1 MLVVVEISEPT
12 VSCDEVAM
20 RAVPAALLVIIEF
33 GAKDVD
39 PVPPYST
46 PIEVVAPTTPLFAW
60 SGPFR
65 LPARV
70 STPAFEKDDV
80 AVAPKYAV

>member
-12 VSCDEVAM
+12 VSCDDVAM
-20 RAVPAALLVIIEF
+20 RAVPAELEVMMEF

-46 PIEVVAPTTPLFAW
+46 PIDVVAPTTPLFAW

-65 LPARV
+65 LPASV

-80 AVAPKYAV
+80 AVPPNQA